1 MADIDLFAV
10 SLLEE
15 AKRFLEKAPA
25 ETNPEGHT
33 AYLHAAL
40 NLAFCSLEAHVNAV
54 AEELTSNPEFTAPH
68 DLGVLREKEVRLIDG
83 EFKLGK
89 LRIYPLRERIQF
101 LYRRVNGESLDTSAT
116 WWSELATALQLRNKL
131 THPKEPPQIDV
142 PNVER
147 ALQAVIDSIDAVYRG
162 IYGKGLPAAGMGL
175 HSTMDF

>member
-1 MADIDLFAV
+1 MADIDAFANT
-10 SLLEE
+10 LLEE

-25 ETNPEGHT
+25 EPTTEGQD

-40 NLAFCSLEAHVNAV
+40 NLAFCSLEAHINAV

-83 EFKLGK
+83 EFQLGK
-89 LRIYPLRERIQF
+89 LRIYPIRERIQF
-101 LYRRVNGESLDTSAT
+101 LYRRVNSKPLDTSAT
-116 WWSELATALQLRNKL
+116 WWSELASALQLRNKL
-131 THPKEPPQIDV
+131 THPKEPPQIDL

-175 HSTMDF
+175 QSTMNF